1 MIEEFCF
8 FVYLV
13 MSSSSGLKGAFIG
26 LFVVGLIGMIIRY
39 LFGGDGNRSVINEIF
54 LDVLSVFWWIIRY
67 ILLPLFI
74 ISLIALAFQD
84 KKK

>member
-1 MIEEFCF
+1 
-8 FVYLV
+8 

-26 LFVVGLIGMIIRY
+26 FIVLGLIGMIIRY
-39 LFGGDGNRSVINEIF
+39 LFGGDGNKSEIHQIF

-74 ISLIALAFQD
+74 IGLIGLAFQD